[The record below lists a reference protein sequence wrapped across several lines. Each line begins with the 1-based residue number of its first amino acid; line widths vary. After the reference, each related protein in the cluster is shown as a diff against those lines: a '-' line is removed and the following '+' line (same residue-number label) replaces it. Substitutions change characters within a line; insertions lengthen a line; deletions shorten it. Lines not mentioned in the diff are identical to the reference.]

1 VRVPASHAPLIS
13 RENFQE
19 VQERLDQRR
28 PSTTNRHVSPFLLS
42 GLTYCAHCGNKM
54 IGVTRKQRWQR
65 GDGTMR
71 SAQYRYYQCESRTNR
86 SLCDY
91 HTRRAEALEEAVRL
105 MLSDPSSLHRKN
117 GKGTIED
124 HEVVMAKLRDKVR
137 RLDKRLEQVLDS
149 AVGGEIDNEKLL
161 DAATTVASQQLV
173 LEAKL
178 NDAGKQ
184 AKLLATEKARHQH
197 VQAILARLTAAWE
210 TLEFESKQELLRE
223 ALERIDI
230 SDDEIRII
238 PRT

>member
-1 VRVPASHAPLIS
+1 M
-13 RENFQE
+13 
-19 VQERLDQRR
+19 
-28 PSTTNRHVSPFLLS
+28 
-42 GLTYCAHCGNKM
+42 LT
-54 IGVTRKQRWQR
+54 
-65 GDGTMR
+65 
-71 SAQYRYYQCESRTNR
+71 
-86 SLCDY
+86 
-91 HTRRAEALEEAVRL
+91 
-105 MLSDPSSLHRKN
+105 DPSSLHRKN

-124 HEVVMAKLRDKVR
+124 HEAAMTRLRDKVR

-149 AVGGEIDNEKLL
+149 ALGGEIDREKLL
-161 DAATTVASQQLV
+161 DAATLVASQQLV

-197 VQAILARLTAAWE
+197 VAAILARLTAAWE

-238 PRT
+238 PRI